1 MRGGRQSARFRFC
14 LTALMW
20 AVLLALPARV
30 CAQPTP
36 GTLALSQGSEHR
48 VALVVG
54 DASNRESL
62 LKNPVNDAR
71 AMRDKLKRLGLE
83 VECVENLQTRQVGR
97 ALREFRNGIRPGSVA
112 VCFYAGHGLQVRG
125 ENYLPTLAAQRSGE
139 ADVRNQSLSLS
150 LSAVLN
156 TMEDSNAAART
167 APPPRRC

>member
-83 VECVENLQTRQVGR
+83 VV
-97 ALREFRNGIRPGSVA
+97 
-112 VCFYAGHGLQVRG
+112 
-125 ENYLPTLAAQRSGE
+125 
-139 ADVRNQSLSLS
+139 
-150 LSAVLN
+150 
-156 TMEDSNAAART
+156 
-167 APPPRRC
+167 